1 MVMKKN
7 KKLYFIV
14 LILAVIACA
23 GYFIWDGFS
32 SKSENVS
39 YKEFYDQ
46 VEKGN
51 VTSVKIDGD
60 KILFQLL
67 DEKKW
72 ISTDNPSSPLLQE
85 KLLLQGVSV
94 KVEKDGT
101 EILSIIFDIVFY
113 VFFIGIIFFASKLL

>member
-94 KVEKDGT
+94 KVEKNG
-101 EILSIIFDIVFY
+101 
-113 VFFIGIIFFASKLL
+113 